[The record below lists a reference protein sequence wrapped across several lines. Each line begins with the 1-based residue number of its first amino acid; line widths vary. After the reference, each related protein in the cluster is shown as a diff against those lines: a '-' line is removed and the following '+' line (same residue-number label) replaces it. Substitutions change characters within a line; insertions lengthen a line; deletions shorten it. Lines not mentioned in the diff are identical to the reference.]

1 MNTNYENERTQ
12 YEDTQFENTQYEE
25 TQYDE
30 SQTQEEV
37 VSQETPAGEQTEA
50 QKKKSVL
57 KRSLIGAGAG
67 LLVGGVA
74 TLTMGMAKADSDS
87 DSENGE
93 SDNNRDHLSNPD
105 WVDDQI
111 QVATG
116 VTEDMSFGEAFAAA
130 RAEVGPGGCFE
141 WHGNVYG
148 TYTADEWNGMS
159 AAEQNQWSDHFS
171 WNHIDSS
178 KSNVAQHSTHH
189 SSSSHTASVDDHN
202 TSGHSDTT
210 HEVSEE
216 NHEQN
221 HNIAANDDDI
231 EVISVNHDNPQNHLA
246 QNDPQPQVVEPVSGE
261 AEVEVLGV
269 VHDAE
274 SGTNVGAMMVDGQE
288 VVLIDVDDNLV
299 FDYMASDVN
308 HNNQVDQNEIVDIHE
323 QGLTVNDLGGFSDPA
338 AGLTASNDLDASQD
352 MVYEG

>member
-1 MNTNYENERTQ
+1 MDTNYQNERTQ
-12 YEDTQFENTQYEE
+12 YEGTQYENMQYEDTQYEE
-25 TQYDE
+25 
-30 SQTQEEV
+30 SQAPEEV
-37 VSQETPAGEQTEA
+37 ASEEAAEGEQPEA
-50 QKKKSVL
+50 KKKSLL
-57 KRSLIGAGAG
+57 KRSLAGAGAG

-74 TLTMGMAKADSDS
+74 TLAMGMAKADSDS
-87 DSENGE
+87 DEENVE
-93 SDNNRDHLSNPD
+93 SDNNRDHLTNPD

-116 VTEDMSFGEAFAAA
+116 VTDDMSFGEAFAAA

-148 TYTADEWNGMS
+148 TYTAEEWNDMS

-178 KSNVAQHSTHH
+178 QSNVAQHSSHH
-189 SSSSHTASVDDHN
+189 SSSNHTASVDDHN
-202 TSGHSDTT
+202 TSGHSDNT
-210 HEVSEE
+210 HQVNEE
-216 NHEQN
+216 KHEQN
-221 HNIAANDDDI
+221 QNIASNDDDI
-231 EVISVNHDNPQNHLA
+231 EVISVNHDNTQGNLA
-246 QNDPQPQVVEPVSGE
+246 QNDPQHQVVEPVSGE

-274 SGTNVGAMMVDGQE
+274 SGVNVGSLMVDGQE

-308 HNNQVDQNEIVDIHE
+308 SNNQVDQNEVVDIHE
-323 QGLTVNDLGGFSDPA
+323 QGLTVDDLGGFSDPA
-338 AGLTASNDLDASQD
+338 ADLTASNDLDASQD